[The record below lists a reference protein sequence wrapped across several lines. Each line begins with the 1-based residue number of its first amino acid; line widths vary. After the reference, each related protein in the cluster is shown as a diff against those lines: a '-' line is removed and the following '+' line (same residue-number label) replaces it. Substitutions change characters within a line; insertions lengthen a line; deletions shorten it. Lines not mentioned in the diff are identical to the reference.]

1 MIAGLGRC
9 PHHKTPIPM
18 SKRYYDYDAAVCG
31 HGQVVA
37 TASTTGQMPHSH
49 KACQST
55 VPARP
60 LPPVLLSSKLHGWAT
75 ARVMYLT
82 DLMRCRQHRA
92 QGSIGW
98 P

>member
-37 TASTTGQMPHSH
+37 TASTTGHFKDATFEKSLSVNCPG
-49 KACQST
+49 KAL
-55 VPARP
+55 AA
-60 LPPVLLSSKLHGWAT
+60 SSAF
-75 ARVMYLT
+75 
-82 DLMRCRQHRA
+82 Q
-92 QGSIGW
+92 
-98 P
+98 